1 MNRTVSTLLTL
12 VGIAGAY
19 HALLGRVHMAEIR
32 TLQREIDGSYARF
45 DRAEEEATQVAA
57 LKNAVASLEQARD
70 NLQKRTSRDP
80 LSVPTAAQTRTV
92 LEEHG
97 LAVER
102 AEPMG
107 ADPSLGMPHQ
117 RTRVVATGAFA
128 DLFAALTAIENDAVP
143 TRITDLSIQAGTE
156 PARIR
161 TEMTLVR
168 AWSIDR

>member
-12 VGIAGAY
+12 VGIAGSY
-19 HALLGRVHMAEIR
+19 HLVLGRLHLAEIR
-32 TLQREIDGSYARF
+32 DLQREIDGSYARY
-45 DRAEEEATQVAA
+45 DRAEEEATHVAT
-57 LKNAVASLEQARD
+57 LKNAVAALAEARD
-70 NLQKRTSRDP
+70 DLQRRTSRDP
-80 LSVPTAAQTRTV
+80 LSVPTAAQTRSV

-128 DLFAALTAIENDAVP
+128 DLFAAITAIENDAVP
-143 TRITDLSIQAGTE
+143 TRITDLSIQTNTE
-156 PARIR
+156 PARVR

-168 AWSIDR
+168 AWSVDR